1 MKKLLLVICVLSV
14 TAITAQITTVTSL
27 SQVPVLNLPK
37 INLAQIQ
44 AEDQIRDNQGLL
56 YRIGVAQFTNITTT
70 NSGIWTSNTDGSR
83 TWNLRVHSPEA
94 EALSFLFE
102 TFKIYGGTTL
112 KITDLNG
119 KNVHN
124 PLTVADVEDHY
135 RQNAALC
142 GGDDLVLTLHEPAFT
157 QPSEILIDRVM
168 HSYRSTGHT
177 RKQKIN
183 ESETCE
189 VNVNCSP
196 VGDSWQDE
204 KKGVAR
210 ILVVEGASQGWC
222 TGSLINNTAQ
232 NCKPYFLTALHCG
245 VTASAANMT
254 QWKFYFR
261 YESANCNNPSTAGT
275 LDDYFISGC
284 VRIADSGDG
293 GGDSGSDFLLVQL
306 GTVANEATTITN
318 LKSPNFSAYWNGWNA
333 NNTATAGGTGI
344 HHPAGDIKKIST
356 ATGNT
361 VSTGWNGNGLQSHWR
376 LTWTA
381 NTNGHGVTE
390 GGSSGSP
397 YFNNSQGYIVGTL
410 TGGGSFCNA
419 TNQPDYY
426 GKMSYHWTSNGTATN
441 RQLKPW
447 LDPTNS
453 GVLTLAGSANPC
465 TPTTPVAPVANFVAN
480 QTNVTPATT
489 VSFTDQSTGVPT
501 SWAWAIS
508 PATGW
513 AYAAGTSATSQNPQ
527 VTFNTVGQYTVTLT
541 ATNAQGSDAEVKTNY
556 IIVAAATG
564 PCTPSVSGACDEY
577 IQNVSL
583 NTINNTT
590 ACTAGGYISYA
601 STSTS
606 LAKGSQYTA
615 TITPAVGATIGQAYT
630 NDEIA
635 VWIDYNNDFT
645 FSATERVGYVI
656 VAAGWSNQFTFTV
669 PASAITGAVKMR
681 VRISYSVD
689 GAIDPCA
696 VSTYGEVEDYTIN
709 ITAGGGVGL
718 EESTL
723 NNLLV
728 YPNPANEMVMVDLT
742 NIQEK
747 VTEIQLVDLTG
758 RVIQTE
764 KVQENIKVYSM
775 NISGL
780 AKGTYT
786 VVCKGINLSSTTRLI
801 KN

>member
-1 MKKLLLVICVLSV
+1 MKKLLLAICVFAV
-14 TAITAQITTVTSL
+14 TAITAQMT
-27 SQVPVLNLPK
+27 PVFSYNDLPALKLPK
-37 INLAQIQ
+37 LNLAQIH
-44 AEDQIRDNQGLL
+44 AEDVVRDNQGLL
-56 YRIGVAQFTNITTT
+56 YRIGIAQFTNITTENSGKWTT
-70 NSGIWTSNTDGSR
+70 NSDGSR
-83 TWNLRVHSPEA
+83 TWNLRIHSPEA

-124 PLTVADVEDHY
+124 PLTIADVEDHF

-168 HSYRSTGHT
+168 HNYRSTGYA
-177 RKQKIN
+177 KKEKIN
-183 ESETCE
+183 ESATCE

-196 VGDSWQDE
+196 VGDTWQDE

-210 ILVVEGASQGWC
+210 IYVVETGSAGWC
-222 TGSLINNTAQ
+222 SGTLINNTAQ
-232 NCKPYFLTALHCG
+232 NCRPYFLTALHCG
-245 VTASAANMT
+245 VSTSAANMT

-261 YESANCNNPSTAGT
+261 YEAPTCTNPSTVGT
-275 LDDYFISGC
+275 LANYFITGC
-284 VRIADSGDG
+284 VRIADSADN
-293 GGDSGSDFLLVQL
+293 GGDTGSDFLLVQL
-306 GTVANEATTITN
+306 GSVANEATTITT
-318 LKSPNFSAYWNGWNA
+318 LKSANFGAYWNGWNA
-333 NNTATAGGTGI
+333 NNTATTGGTGI

-356 ATGNT
+356 FSGAT
-361 VSTGWNGNGLQSHWR
+361 VSNSWGGTVQNTHWR
-376 LTWTA
+376 LTWTS
-381 NTNGHGVTE
+381 NSNGYGVTE

-397 YFNNSQGYIVGTL
+397 LFNNSQGYVIGTL
-410 TGGGSFCNA
+410 TGGGSFCTA
-419 TNQPDYY
+419 QTSPDMY
-426 GKMSYHWTSNGTATN
+426 GKIAYHWTSNGTTSAK
-441 RQLKPW
+441 QLKPW

-513 AYAAGTSATSQNPQ
+513 AYAGGTTATSQNPQ
-527 VTFNTVGQYTVTLT
+527 VTFNTIGQYTVTLT

-564 PCTPSVSGACDEY
+564 PCTPSVSGTCDEY

-590 ACTAGGYISYA
+590 ACTSGGYTSYA

-606 LAKGSQYTA
+606 LAKGSQYTV
-615 TITPAVGATIGQAYT
+615 TVTPAVGTTIGQAYT
-630 NDEIA
+630 DDEIA

-645 FSATERVGYVI
+645 FSNTEQVGYVL
-656 VAAGWSNQFTFTV
+656 VATGWSNQFTFTV
-669 PASAITGAVKMR
+669 PTSAITGAVRMR

-709 ITAGGGVGL
+709 ITAGGGVGID
-718 EESTL
+718 ESTI
-723 NNLLV
+723 NNVVV
-728 YPNPANEMVMVDLT
+728 YPNPANEMVTVDL
-742 NIQEK
+742 NNVQEK
-747 VTEIQLVDLTG
+747 LTEIQLVDVTG
-758 RVIQTE
+758 RVLHSE
-764 KVQENIKVYSM
+764 KINDNVKLYNL

-780 AKGTYT
+780 AQGSYSI
-786 VVCKGINLSSTTRLI
+786 VCKGINTSSTQRII

>member
-1 MKKLLLVICVLSV
+1 
-14 TAITAQITTVTSL
+14 
-27 SQVPVLNLPK
+27 
-37 INLAQIQ
+37 
-44 AEDQIRDNQGLL
+44 
-56 YRIGVAQFTNITTT
+56 
-70 NSGIWTSNTDGSR
+70 
-83 TWNLRVHSPEA
+83 
-94 EALSFLFE
+94 
-102 TFKIYGGTTL
+102 
-112 KITDLNG
+112 
-119 KNVHN
+119 
-124 PLTVADVEDHY
+124 
-135 RQNAALC
+135 
-142 GGDDLVLTLHEPAFT
+142 
-157 QPSEILIDRVM
+157 
-168 HSYRSTGHT
+168 
-177 RKQKIN
+177 
-183 ESETCE
+183 
-189 VNVNCSP
+189 
-196 VGDSWQDE
+196 
-204 KKGVAR
+204 
-210 ILVVEGASQGWC
+210 
-222 TGSLINNTAQ
+222 
-232 NCKPYFLTALHCG
+232 
-245 VTASAANMT
+245 
-254 QWKFYFR
+254 
-261 YESANCNNPSTAGT
+261 
-275 LDDYFISGC
+275 
-284 VRIADSGDG
+284 
-293 GGDSGSDFLLVQL
+293 
-306 GTVANEATTITN
+306 
-318 LKSPNFSAYWNGWNA
+318 
-333 NNTATAGGTGI
+333 
-344 HHPAGDIKKIST
+344 
-356 ATGNT
+356 
-361 VSTGWNGNGLQSHWR
+361 
-376 LTWTA
+376 
-381 NTNGHGVTE
+381 
-390 GGSSGSP
+390 
-397 YFNNSQGYIVGTL
+397 
-410 TGGGSFCNA
+410 
-419 TNQPDYY
+419 
-426 GKMSYHWTSNGTATN
+426 MSYHWTSNGTATN

-465 TPTTPVAPVANFVAN
+465 TPSTPVAPVANFIAN

-564 PCTPSVSGACDEY
+564 PCTPSVSGACYEY

>member
-1 MKKLLLVICVLSV
+1 MKKLLLAICVFAI
-14 TAITAQITTVTSL
+14 TAITAQTSSVISYNDIPAL
-27 SQVPVLNLPK
+27 KLPKLNLS
-37 INLAQIQ
+37 QIQ
-44 AEDQIRDNQGLL
+44 AEDITRDKQGLL
-56 YRIGVAQFTNITTT
+56 YRIGVAQFTNITTE
-70 NSGIWTSNTDGSR
+70 NSGVWTNNTDGSR
-83 TWNLRVHSPEA
+83 TWKLRVNSPDA

-124 PLTVADVEDHY
+124 TLTSSDVEDHF

-142 GGDDLVLTLHEPAFT
+142 GGDDLVLILHEPAFT

-168 HSYRSTGHT
+168 HNYRSTGYA
-177 RKQKIN
+177 KKEKIN

-189 VNVNCSP
+189 VNINCTP
-196 VGDSWQDE
+196 VGDTWQDE
-204 KKGVAR
+204 KRGVAR
-210 ILVVEGASQGWC
+210 IYVVETGSAGWC
-222 TGSLINNTAQ
+222 TGSLVNNTAQ
-232 NCKPYFLTALHCG
+232 DCKPYFLTALHCG
-245 VTASAANMT
+245 VSTSAANMT

-261 YESANCNNPSTAGT
+261 YESPNCTNPSTAGT
-275 LDDYFISGC
+275 LDDYFITGC
-284 VRIADSGDG
+284 VRKADSADN

-306 GTVANEATTITN
+306 GSAANEAATITT
-318 LKSPNFSAYWNGWNA
+318 LKSANFNAYWNGWNA
-333 NNTATAGGTGI
+333 NTTATTGGTGI

-356 ATGNT
+356 FSGNT
-361 VSTGWNGNGLQSHWR
+361 VSTQWGTATGSHWR
-376 LTWTA
+376 VTWTA
-381 NTNGHGVTE
+381 NANGHGVTE

-397 YFNNSQGYIVGTL
+397 LFNNSQGYIIGTL
-410 TGGGSFCNA
+410 TGGGSFCTALNS
-419 TNQPDYY
+419 PDQY
-426 GKMSYHWTSNGTATN
+426 GKMSYHWTSNGTTQAK
-441 RQLKPW
+441 QLKPW

-513 AYAAGTSATSQNPQ
+513 TYAGGTTATSQNPQ
-527 VTFNTVGQYTVTLT
+527 VTFNTIGQYTVTLT

-564 PCTPSVSGACDEY
+564 PCTPSVSGTCDEY

-606 LAKGSQYTA
+606 LAKGTQYTV
-615 TITPAVGATIGQAYT
+615 TVTPAVGATIGQAYT
-630 NDEIA
+630 DDEIA

-645 FSATERVGYVI
+645 FSSTERVGYVI

-669 PASAITGAVKMR
+669 PTSAITGAVRMR

-718 EESTL
+718 DESTI
-723 NNLLV
+723 NNVVV
-728 YPNPANEMVMVDLT
+728 YPNPAHEMVTVDL
-742 NIQEK
+742 NNVQEK
-747 VTEIQLVDLTG
+747 LTEIQLVDVTG
-758 RVIQTE
+758 RVLHSE
-764 KVQENIKVYSM
+764 KINDNIKLYNL

-780 AKGTYT
+780 AQGSYSI
-786 VVCKGINLSSTTRLI
+786 VCKGISTSSTQRII